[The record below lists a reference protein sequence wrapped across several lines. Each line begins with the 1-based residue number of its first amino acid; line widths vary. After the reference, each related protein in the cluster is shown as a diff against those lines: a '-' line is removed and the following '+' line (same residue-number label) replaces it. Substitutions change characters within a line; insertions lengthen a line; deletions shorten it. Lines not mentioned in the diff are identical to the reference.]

1 MPRETPTIHFGDIAR
16 YQRRRKRSGLSRD
29 ALLAEQ
35 DKMEREIV
43 KAAAKRGVKLKGA
56 VADKRREDGRR
67 AAAAAE
73 GGKRKRAAAAAAGGK
88 GKRAAASVSS
98 VASVSSA
105 DAAAS
110 AAPAAAAVSSRG
122 RPLIAKRQWSLIE
135 CDD

>member
-16 YQRRRKRSGLSRD
+16 YQRSRKRSGLSHD

-73 GGKRKRAAAAAAGGK
+73 HGKRKRAAAAAAGGN
-88 GKRAAASVSS
+88 GKRASAVSSAASVSS
-98 VASVSSA
+98 
-105 DAAAS
+105 AS

>member
-1 MPRETPTIHFGDIAR
+1 MPRETRTIHFGDIAE
-16 YQRRRKRSGLSRD
+16 YQRARKGSGLSRD

-73 GGKRKRAAAAAAGGK
+73 RGRAAAAAAP
-88 GKRAAASVSS
+88 VS
-98 VASVSSA
+98 AKF
-105 DAAAS
+105 
-110 AAPAAAAVSSRG
+110 SSRG
-122 RPLIAKRQWSLIE
+122 RPLRERKLWPE
-135 CDD
+135 DDD

>member
-29 ALLAEQ
+29 ALLAAQ

-88 GKRAAASVSS
+88 GKRAVASVSS
-98 VASVSSA
+98 VAAVS
-105 DAAAS
+105 AAAS
-110 AAPAAAAVSSRG
+110 VSSRG
-122 RPLIAKRQWSLIE
+122 RPLIEKRQWPE
-135 CDD
+135 GDD

>member
-73 GGKRKRAAAAAAGGK
+73 RGKRERAAAAAA
-88 GKRAAASVSS
+88 
-98 VASVSSA
+98 
-105 DAAAS
+105 
-110 AAPAAAAVSSRG
+110 AAVPVEVAYSSRG
-122 RPLIAKRQWSLIE
+122 RPLREKRRWP
-135 CDD
+135 DD

>member
-73 GGKRKRAAAAAAGGK
+73 GGKRKRAAA
-88 GKRAAASVSS
+88 VSS
-98 VASVSSA
+98 AASVSSA

-110 AAPAAAAVSSRG
+110 AAAAVSSRG

>member
-88 GKRAAASVSS
+88 GKRAAAS
-98 VASVSSA
+98 
-105 DAAAS
+105 